1 MLWLRLGDDVQ
12 PVHGGMGER
21 LHTARG
27 PANERAVHLRGLAQA
42 EVEPAVVL
50 AREPRAPVH
59 NLELARP
66 AREEEHLRPD
76 GAAVRARAHELERDP
91 VAARRNAVL
100 VDQRRLALVR
110 DHDVEYTAIEQIRQ
124 GDGAAVV
131 LVGHTYGGGDVGPPR
146 QAVVHQHARPLV
158 AGEAGGANSGP
169 AACVLE
175 HVPVG
180 AGDLGHR
187 VPVALRAVAGDVA
200 VYDEQFVASV
210 VVQVAELRAPGPPRV
225 GDDPLGGLLEP
236 AQLRQEVEAQVV
248 AVKQVAP
255 LRDVGHEG
263 VHAPAI
269 QHIAERGRHA
279 ALGVALQARPAQD
292 EAPPVVVQV
301 QLFGSVVVRQE
312 QIGPA
317 VAVEVR
323 RGDREGPACASHAHP
338 IGHVLE
344 PPIPEVMKQP
354 VLASVR
360 RELEAV
366 LHDARGLQVPE
377 IDVGAEVPCH
387 VQIEQT
393 VPIVVD
399 PHGRVAVHP
408 LPQSRLRGDVFEVEV
423 AQVLEELEV
432 APLVDQQVLEPV
444 IVVVAPYRTHRHAFP
459 WPIHV
464 RDAGGRGDVDERAVA
479 AIQVQRVGVSEP
491 AVREIEIGPS
501 VVVHVGDRDRC
512 AQRAHQR
519 SDVVELWVEG
529 GSVMHEPDAHLRR
542 DVGEMERRRPCAGAS
557 GAIPA
562 AVQHDYEDDGGQERH
577 SDDGASPRPGRGN
590 HGVKVIHLSARSA
603 PVIFPPVQTRNLGS
617 VALLLLAA
625 CHGAAPGAD
634 QARSD
639 SALTARTWGL
649 AYLQQQQ
656 LPRAEAEFRKVVT
669 LAPEQA
675 LGYADL
681 GLVYLREGRTREAE
695 AQLQRAA
702 ALDSSDSD
710 VGLML
715 ADVYRLTGR
724 EAGARGEIDR
734 VLRRDSTDIRAL
746 YALARLAARSADPAE
761 RQRRESLLR
770 RVVTRAPANIV
781 ARLELVDLLLARGSA
796 GAAAGE
802 LEALQRQLPQLPRE
816 AAGFYQGALERLGG
830 TPGSF
835 VGYPVLTFNSNMAVP
850 RDDPRA
856 VAAAI
861 RFTDVTAGSG
871 LEVVEALP
879 DSLASSLERGVALA
893 VGDYDD
899 DETEDLFVAFHLF
912 RGTLGR
918 FVETSAGAGLA
929 FRDRPVAAAFGDFDN
944 DGRLDLY
951 VATTGRAVLLRNQD
965 GRTFRDVA
973 ASAGLA
979 DSGTVTKAL
988 FWDLDH
994 DGDLDLL
1001 LATPRGNR
1009 VYRNNLDGTFR
1020 EMAAPMGLAMEGGR
1034 DAAAGDFDGD
1044 GRTDL
1049 VVLTSDGHPR
1059 LFHNLGQG
1067 RFEDVT
1073 AASGLAAVRRAG
1085 AVAVGDYD
1093 NDGFLDLFLTSLDGS
1108 DAALY
1113 HNRGDGTFQRDAR
1126 SDGLRR
1132 KLAGVVGLDAAFFD
1146 FDNDGRLDL
1155 VVVGKPATPNGR
1167 GRGVLLFRNDAAR
1180 GFEDFSSILPDSLRA
1195 GRAVAVADIDQD
1207 GDLDL
1212 IVVGWDGRP
1221 RVLRNDGGNVNQYVD
1236 VRLVALR
1243 QGSGKNNAF

>member
-1 MLWLRLGDDVQ
+1 
-12 PVHGGMGER
+12 
-21 LHTARG
+21 
-27 PANERAVHLRGLAQA
+27 
-42 EVEPAVVL
+42 
-50 AREPRAPVH
+50 
-59 NLELARP
+59 
-66 AREEEHLRPD
+66 
-76 GAAVRARAHELERDP
+76 
-91 VAARRNAVL
+91 
-100 VDQRRLALVR
+100 
-110 DHDVEYTAIEQIRQ
+110 
-124 GDGAAVV
+124 
-131 LVGHTYGGGDVGPPR
+131 
-146 QAVVHQHARPLV
+146 
-158 AGEAGGANSGP
+158 
-169 AACVLE
+169 
-175 HVPVG
+175 
-180 AGDLGHR
+180 
-187 VPVALRAVAGDVA
+187 
-200 VYDEQFVASV
+200 
-210 VVQVAELRAPGPPRV
+210 
-225 GDDPLGGLLEP
+225 
-236 AQLRQEVEAQVV
+236 
-248 AVKQVAP
+248 
-255 LRDVGHEG
+255 
-263 VHAPAI
+263 
-269 QHIAERGRHA
+269 
-279 ALGVALQARPAQD
+279 
-292 EAPPVVVQV
+292 
-301 QLFGSVVVRQE
+301 
-312 QIGPA
+312 
-317 VAVEVR
+317 
-323 RGDREGPACASHAHP
+323 
-338 IGHVLE
+338 
-344 PPIPEVMKQP
+344 
-354 VLASVR
+354 
-360 RELEAV
+360 
-366 LHDARGLQVPE
+366 
-377 IDVGAEVPCH
+377 
-387 VQIEQT
+387 
-393 VPIVVD
+393 
-399 PHGRVAVHP
+399 
-408 LPQSRLRGDVFEVEV
+408 
-423 AQVLEELEV
+423 
-432 APLVDQQVLEPV
+432 
-444 IVVVAPYRTHRHAFP
+444 
-459 WPIHV
+459 
-464 RDAGGRGDVDERAVA
+464 
-479 AIQVQRVGVSEP
+479 
-491 AVREIEIGPS
+491 
-501 VVVHVGDRDRC
+501 
-512 AQRAHQR
+512 
-519 SDVVELWVEG
+519 
-529 GSVMHEPDAHLRR
+529 
-542 DVGEMERRRPCAGAS
+542 
-557 GAIPA
+557 
-562 AVQHDYEDDGGQERH
+562 
-577 SDDGASPRPGRGN
+577 
-590 HGVKVIHLSARSA
+590 LSARSA
-603 PVIFPPVQTRNLGS
+603 PVIFPRVQTRNLGS

-816 AAGFYQGALERLGG
+816 AAGFFQRALVLARTGRAAEAAAQATRFHRAMEVTAAYQVALERLGG

-861 RFTDVTAGSG
+861 RFTDVTPGSG

-899 DETEDLFVAFHLF
+899 DETEDLFVAGHLF

-951 VATTGRAVLLRNQD
+951 VATTGRAMLLRNQD

-979 DSGTVTKAL
+979 DSGTVAKAL
-988 FWDLDH
+988 FSDVDH

-1020 EMAAPMGLAMEGGR
+1020 EMAAPMGLATEGSR

-1049 VVLTSDGHPR
+1049 VVLTSDGRPR
-1059 LFHNLGQG
+1059 LFRNLGQG

-1155 VVVGKPATPNGR
+1155 VVVGKPVGATPGDPGASPRGQPLVRPRLTPGR
-1167 GRGVLLFRNDAAR
+1167 RPGAPQGRGVFLFRNDATK
-1180 GFEDFSSILPDSLRA
+1180 GFEDYSSILPDSLRA

-1243 QGSGKNNAF
+1243 QGSGKNNGFGRGATVELRARDLYQLRLATDRVTHFGLGRRLKADVLRVRWPNGVSQTVYYPGTEVDVLEQQQLKGSCPFLYVWDGRAFTFATDAMWNSALGMPLGIMTREGGILSASPHASQEYLRLPGGLLRAREGRYQLRLTEELWETGYLDEARLLAVDHPESVQVYVNERFVPAGAASLRLYQVARPRPPVAARDELGNDLLPALRAQDDVYAAPPTLRPVRYQGLTELHDLVLDFGSLAGMDSVFLFLTGWIYPTDASINFALAQSHALQVVPLHVQVKDPAGQWRTVIPDLGFPAGKNKTVIADLTGKFLSADRRVRIRTNMEIYWDRAFVAATASASPVTVTTLRPVAADLHYRGFSRMYRKGGRYGPQWYDYGDVSRERAWAPIVGSFTRYGDVLPLVDSVDDRYVIFGPGDEVALEFDSAAAPALPPGWTRDFLIYTDAWLKDADLNTLAGGTVEPLPFHRMSRYPYGAEEAFPTDAIHRRFVETYNTRRVERGSYNR

>member
-1 MLWLRLGDDVQ
+1 M
-12 PVHGGMGER
+12 
-21 LHTARG
+21 
-27 PANERAVHLRGLAQA
+27 
-42 EVEPAVVL
+42 
-50 AREPRAPVH
+50 
-59 NLELARP
+59 
-66 AREEEHLRPD
+66 
-76 GAAVRARAHELERDP
+76 
-91 VAARRNAVL
+91 
-100 VDQRRLALVR
+100 
-110 DHDVEYTAIEQIRQ
+110 
-124 GDGAAVV
+124 
-131 LVGHTYGGGDVGPPR
+131 
-146 QAVVHQHARPLV
+146 
-158 AGEAGGANSGP
+158 
-169 AACVLE
+169 
-175 HVPVG
+175 
-180 AGDLGHR
+180 
-187 VPVALRAVAGDVA
+187 
-200 VYDEQFVASV
+200 
-210 VVQVAELRAPGPPRV
+210 
-225 GDDPLGGLLEP
+225 
-236 AQLRQEVEAQVV
+236 
-248 AVKQVAP
+248 
-255 LRDVGHEG
+255 
-263 VHAPAI
+263 
-269 QHIAERGRHA
+269 
-279 ALGVALQARPAQD
+279 
-292 EAPPVVVQV
+292 
-301 QLFGSVVVRQE
+301 
-312 QIGPA
+312 
-317 VAVEVR
+317 
-323 RGDREGPACASHAHP
+323 
-338 IGHVLE
+338 
-344 PPIPEVMKQP
+344 
-354 VLASVR
+354 
-360 RELEAV
+360 
-366 LHDARGLQVPE
+366 
-377 IDVGAEVPCH
+377 
-387 VQIEQT
+387 
-393 VPIVVD
+393 
-399 PHGRVAVHP
+399 
-408 LPQSRLRGDVFEVEV
+408 
-423 AQVLEELEV
+423 
-432 APLVDQQVLEPV
+432 
-444 IVVVAPYRTHRHAFP
+444 
-459 WPIHV
+459 
-464 RDAGGRGDVDERAVA
+464 
-479 AIQVQRVGVSEP
+479 
-491 AVREIEIGPS
+491 
-501 VVVHVGDRDRC
+501 
-512 AQRAHQR
+512 
-519 SDVVELWVEG
+519 
-529 GSVMHEPDAHLRR
+529 
-542 DVGEMERRRPCAGAS
+542 
-557 GAIPA
+557 
-562 AVQHDYEDDGGQERH
+562 
-577 SDDGASPRPGRGN
+577 
-590 HGVKVIHLSARSA
+590 KVIHLSARSA
-603 PVIFPPVQTRNLGS
+603 PVIFPRVQTRNLGS

-816 AAGFYQGALERLGG
+816 AAGFFQRALVLARTGRAAEAAAQATRFHRAMEVTAAYQVALERLGG

-861 RFTDVTAGSG
+861 RFTDVTPGSG

-899 DETEDLFVAFHLF
+899 DETEDLFVAGHLF

-951 VATTGRAVLLRNQD
+951 VATTGRAMLLRNQD

-979 DSGTVTKAL
+979 DSGTVAKAL
-988 FWDLDH
+988 FSDVDH

-1020 EMAAPMGLAMEGGR
+1020 EMAAPMGLAMEGSR

-1067 RFEDVT
+1067 RSEDVT

-1155 VVVGKPATPNGR
+1155 VVVGKPVGATPGDPGASPRGQPLVRPRLTPGR
-1167 GRGVLLFRNDAAR
+1167 RPGAPQGRGVFLFRNDATK
-1180 GFEDFSSILPDSLRA
+1180 GFEDYSSILPDSLRA

-1243 QGSGKNNAF
+1243 QGSGKNNGFGRGATVELRARDLYQLRLATDRVTHFGLGRRLKADVLRVRWPNGVSQTVYYPGTEVDVLEQQQLKGSCPFLYVWDGRAFTFATDAMWNSALGMPLGIMTREGGILSASPHASQEYLRLPGGLLRAREGRYQLRLTEELWETGYLDEARLLAVDHPESVQVYVNERFVPAGAASLRLYQVARPRPPVAATDELGNDLLPALRAQDDVYAATLRPARYQGLTELHDLVLDFGSLAGMDSVFLFLTGWIYPTDASINFALAQSHALQVVPLHVQVRDPAGQWRTVIADLGFPAGKRKTVIADLTGKFLSADRRVRIRTNMEIYWDRAFVAATASASPVTVTALRPVAADLHYRGFSRMYRKGGRYGPQWYDYGTVSREPAWAPIVGAFTRYGDVLPLVDAPDDRYVIFGPGDEVALQFDSVAAPPLPRGWTRDFLIYTDAWLKDADLNTAAGGTVDPLPFHGMSRYPYGADEAFPGDSAHRRFFETYNTRRVGRGSYNR

>member
-1 MLWLRLGDDVQ
+1 M
-12 PVHGGMGER
+12 
-21 LHTARG
+21 
-27 PANERAVHLRGLAQA
+27 
-42 EVEPAVVL
+42 
-50 AREPRAPVH
+50 
-59 NLELARP
+59 
-66 AREEEHLRPD
+66 
-76 GAAVRARAHELERDP
+76 
-91 VAARRNAVL
+91 
-100 VDQRRLALVR
+100 
-110 DHDVEYTAIEQIRQ
+110 
-124 GDGAAVV
+124 
-131 LVGHTYGGGDVGPPR
+131 
-146 QAVVHQHARPLV
+146 
-158 AGEAGGANSGP
+158 
-169 AACVLE
+169 
-175 HVPVG
+175 
-180 AGDLGHR
+180 
-187 VPVALRAVAGDVA
+187 
-200 VYDEQFVASV
+200 
-210 VVQVAELRAPGPPRV
+210 
-225 GDDPLGGLLEP
+225 
-236 AQLRQEVEAQVV
+236 
-248 AVKQVAP
+248 
-255 LRDVGHEG
+255 
-263 VHAPAI
+263 
-269 QHIAERGRHA
+269 
-279 ALGVALQARPAQD
+279 
-292 EAPPVVVQV
+292 
-301 QLFGSVVVRQE
+301 
-312 QIGPA
+312 
-317 VAVEVR
+317 
-323 RGDREGPACASHAHP
+323 
-338 IGHVLE
+338 
-344 PPIPEVMKQP
+344 
-354 VLASVR
+354 
-360 RELEAV
+360 
-366 LHDARGLQVPE
+366 
-377 IDVGAEVPCH
+377 
-387 VQIEQT
+387 
-393 VPIVVD
+393 
-399 PHGRVAVHP
+399 
-408 LPQSRLRGDVFEVEV
+408 
-423 AQVLEELEV
+423 
-432 APLVDQQVLEPV
+432 
-444 IVVVAPYRTHRHAFP
+444 
-459 WPIHV
+459 
-464 RDAGGRGDVDERAVA
+464 
-479 AIQVQRVGVSEP
+479 
-491 AVREIEIGPS
+491 
-501 VVVHVGDRDRC
+501 
-512 AQRAHQR
+512 
-519 SDVVELWVEG
+519 
-529 GSVMHEPDAHLRR
+529 
-542 DVGEMERRRPCAGAS
+542 
-557 GAIPA
+557 
-562 AVQHDYEDDGGQERH
+562 
-577 SDDGASPRPGRGN
+577 
-590 HGVKVIHLSARSA
+590 KVIHLSARSA
-603 PVIFPPVQTRNLGS
+603 PVIFPRVQTRNLGS

-816 AAGFYQGALERLGG
+816 AAGFFQRALVLARTGRAAEAAAQATRFHRAMEVTAAYQVALERLGG

-861 RFTDVTAGSG
+861 RFTDVTPGSG

-899 DETEDLFVAFHLF
+899 DETEDLFVAGHLF

-951 VATTGRAVLLRNQD
+951 VATTGRAMLLRNQD

-979 DSGTVTKAL
+979 DSGTVAKAL
-988 FWDLDH
+988 FSDVDH

-1020 EMAAPMGLAMEGGR
+1020 EMAAPMGLATEGSR

-1155 VVVGKPATPNGR
+1155 VVVGKPVGATPGDPGASPRGQPLVRPRLTPGR
-1167 GRGVLLFRNDAAR
+1167 RPGAPQGRGVFLFRNDATK
-1180 GFEDFSSILPDSLRA
+1180 GFEDYSSILPDSLRA

-1243 QGSGKNNAF
+1243 QGSGKNNGFGRGATVELRARDLYQLRLATDRVTHFGLGRRLKADVLRVRWPNGVSQTVYYPGTEVDVLEQQQLKGSCPFLYVWDGRAFTFATDAMWNSALGMPLGIMTREGGILSASPHASQEYLRLPGGLLRAREGRYQLRLTEELWETGYLDEAKLLAVDHPESVQVYVNERFVPAGAASLRLYQVARPRPPVAARDELGNDLLPALRAQDDVYAAPPTLRPVRYQGLTELHDLVLDFGSLAGMDSVFLFLTGWIYPTDASINFALAQSHALQVVPLHVQVKDPAGQWRTVIPDLGFPAGKNKTVIADLTGKFLSADRRVRIRTNMEIYWDRAFVAATASASPVTVTTLRPVAADLHYRGFSRMYRKGGRYGPQWYDYGDVSRERAWAPIVGSFTRYGDVLPLVDSVDDRYVIFGPGDEVALEFDSAAAPALPPGWTRDFLIYTDAWLKDADLNTLAGGTVEPLPFHRMSRYPYGAEEAFPTDAIHRRFVETYNTRRVERGSYNR